1 MALSYFDYNA
11 PADQLRPEARAPK
24 REYDATRELQAAA
37 HASLTEKELAQFI
50 AASIAQARRAKGR
63 K

>member
-1 MALSYFDYNA
+1 MTLSYFDYNA

-24 REYDATRELQAAA
+24 NEFDATRALKAAP
-37 HASLTEKELAQFI
+37 HANLTEKELAQFI